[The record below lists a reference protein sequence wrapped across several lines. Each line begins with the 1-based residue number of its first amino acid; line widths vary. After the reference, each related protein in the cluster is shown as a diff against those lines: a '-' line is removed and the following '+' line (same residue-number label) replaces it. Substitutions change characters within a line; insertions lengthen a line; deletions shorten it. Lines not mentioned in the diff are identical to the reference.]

1 MENNDNKD
9 FRDLID
15 EKFSN
20 IQRQLNLQF
29 SAMHKTLQTI
39 EEQTKKTNG
48 RVTKLEEKQQA
59 LELSEA
65 THAIRC
71 PKAKDFEHL
80 EQSIATLK
88 ADMDNKLQDVS
99 FFVRNPKLGLAIIVI
114 AVVISL
120 FSYFEVKNYIDNQV
134 IKNNTEVQK

>member
-1 MENNDNKD
+1 MENKD

-15 EKFSN
+15 EKFAN
-20 IQRQLNLQF
+20 VQRQLDLRFNNMQ
-29 SAMHKTLQTI
+29 KTLDSI

-48 RVTKLEEKQQA
+48 KVLKLEDKMQNV
-59 LELSEA
+59 ELQEA
-65 THAIRC
+65 THSIRC

-88 ADMDNKLQDVS
+88 ADVDNRLQDVS
-99 FFVRNPKLGLAIIVI
+99 FFVRNPKLGLAIIIV
-114 AVVISL
+114 AVVVSL

-134 IKNNTEVQK
+134 IKNNTEISK